1 MSVNYNTTL
10 RSSRLQLVGNAID
23 AGGANGVLRL
33 LDGTGN
39 TLSTLSLAR
48 PAGTVASAILSFSG
62 LSWVDP
68 AAAASGSATAA
79 RIEDSTGTVVISG
92 LTVGTV
98 GTDIVLAPTNA
109 IVAGQTVAIQQATI
123 TGN

>member
-1 MSVNYNTTL
+1 MSVNYNATL
-10 RSSRLQLVGNAID
+10 RSSRLQLVENAID

-33 LDGTGN
+33 LNDTGGV
-39 TLSTLSLAR
+39 LSSLSLAR
-48 PAGTVASAILSFSG
+48 PALSVAGVVASFNSLS
-62 LSWVDP
+62 LIDP
-68 AAAASGSATAA
+68 AAAASGFATAA
-79 RIEDSTGTVVISG
+79 RIEDSTGTVVESG

>member
-1 MSVNYNTTL
+1 MSGTYNATL
-10 RSSRLQLVGNAID
+10 RNSRLQLVANAID

-33 LDGTGN
+33 LDSTGAV
-39 TLSTLSLAR
+39 LSSLALSRPALSVAGVIATFNGLSL
-48 PAGTVASAILSFSG
+48 I
-62 LSWVDP
+62 D
-68 AAAASGSATAA
+68 AAATAAGLATGA
-79 RIEDSTGTVVISG
+79 RIEDSTGTVVESG

-109 IVAGQTVAIQQATI
+109 IAVGQTVAIQQASI